1 MISHING
8 LLVEKHP
15 THMIIECNGVGYH
28 INISL
33 NTYSKISDK
42 DNCKLLTH
50 LAIKEDSHA
59 LYGFYEESERSLFR
73 LLISVSGIGTNI
85 AITMLSSLS
94 PSAICNAIAAENVTQ
109 IKAIKGIGPKTAQR
123 VILELKDNLK
133 NIDIPTTISS
143 QKDTTNK
150 SEALSALATLG
161 FAKNN
166 AEKVVDEIIQDQ
178 GSNISVEDLL
188 KHALKRL

>member
-15 THMIIECNGVGYH
+15 THIILECNGVGYY
-28 INISL
+28 IRISL
-33 NTYSKISDK
+33 NTYSKITDGN
-42 DNCKLLTH
+42 NCKLLTH
-50 LAIKEDSHA
+50 LAIKEDSHT

-94 PSAICNAIAAENVTQ
+94 PPDICNAIAAENVTQ

-123 VILELKDNLK
+123 VILELKDKLK
-133 NIDIPTTISS
+133 NINIPTTISS

-161 FAKNN
+161 FVKNN

-178 GSNISVEDLL
+178 GTDISVEDLL